1 MSAVVQGY
9 PGGRDC
15 AAARIGLKTV
25 KKLDNHVYENAGSQ
39 PLTDEQIHMLEQHAG
54 TTHLPDYICALYG
67 GIFVPVPN
75 AEQLDNLEL
84 YKRGVQASAA
94 CGAVDQII
102 NTALANGQ
110 IDEGEAKA
118 ILEAH
123 RRHMA
128 ARHTEIYAVISL
140 HRA

>member
-1 MSAVVQGY
+1 MSAVVQAY
-9 PGGRDC
+9 PGGREC
-15 AAARIGLKTV
+15 AAARLGLALKR
-25 KKLDNHVYENAGSQ
+25 LDNQVYELNGVM
-39 PLTDEQIHMLEQHAG
+39 PLSDAQLRLLEQEAG
-54 TTHLPDYICALYG
+54 TTHLPDYICGLYG
-67 GIFVPVPN
+67 GVFVPMPT
-75 AEQLDNLEL
+75 ADELDNLEL

>member
-1 MSAVVQGY
+1 MSAVVQAY
-9 PGGRDC
+9 PGGREC
-15 AAARIGLKTV
+15 AAARLGLALKR
-25 KKLDNHVYENAGSQ
+25 LDNQVYELNGVM
-39 PLTDEQIHMLEQHAG
+39 PLSDPQLRLLEQEAG
-54 TTHLPDYICALYG
+54 TTHLPDYICGLYG
-67 GIFVPVPN
+67 GVFVPMPT
-75 AEQLDNLEL
+75 ADELDNLEL